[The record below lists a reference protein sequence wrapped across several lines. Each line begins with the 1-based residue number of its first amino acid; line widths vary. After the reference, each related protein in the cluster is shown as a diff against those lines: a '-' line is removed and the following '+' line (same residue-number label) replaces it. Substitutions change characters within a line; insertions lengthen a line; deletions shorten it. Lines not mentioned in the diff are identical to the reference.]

1 MSSDTGYFDILNG
14 CAGDMLAG
22 SIIDAGLPLEELR
35 KELRKIPVASYRV
48 EAEKVLKKTTY
59 GHSLEATQFRVIP
72 GKKWDDSTSY
82 AKITGL
88 IDASTLSVSNKNNI
102 KKVFDVL
109 ARAESSVHRESIE
122 DVHFH
127 QVGQVDAIVE
137 VASTVIGLDMLGA
150 GKVYCSSPGV
160 AKPAPATLE
169 MLKGLPVIMKSVDAE
184 IITPTGTALIRG
196 LCSVSENLPGLSIDR
211 VGYGAG
217 EMDLPYANVVKFF
230 LCSSACKEDSII
242 LLQTNIDDMSPLL
255 FENLFEKL
263 FASGA
268 LDVSVY
274 QGIGKKNRPVFNLQ
288 VMLPENLLKEIS
300 EVIFRETT
308 TLGVRYRKESRE
320 VLKREEGKINTKW
333 GEVRVKKGYM
343 GDKQVNVSPEY
354 SDCKKI
360 ADKYGVPLKMV
371 FSEISKIL

>member
-1 MSSDTGYFDILNG
+1 MSPKAGYFEVLNG

-22 SIIDAGLPLEELR
+22 SIIDAGLPLEELK
-35 KELRKIPVASYRV
+35 KELKKIPVVSYHV

-59 GHSLEATQFRVIP
+59 GHSIEATQFRVIP

-88 IDASTLSVSNKNNI
+88 IDASALSESNKNNI
-102 KKVFDVL
+102 KKVFAVL
-109 ARAESSVHRESIE
+109 ARAESSVHRESIKHA
-122 DVHFH
+122 HFH

-137 VASTVIGLDMLGA
+137 VASTVIGLDMMGV
-150 GKVYCSSPGV
+150 GNVYSSSMGV

-169 MLKGLPVIMKSVDAE
+169 MLKGLPVVMKSVDAE
-184 IITPTGTALIRG
+184 IITPTGAAIIKG
-196 LCSVSENLPGLSIDR
+196 LCSVSENLPGLSISQ

-217 EMDLPYANVVKFF
+217 EMDLPYANVLKFL
-230 LCSSACKEDSII
+230 LCSSGIKNDSII
-242 LLQTNIDDMSPLL
+242 VLQTNIDDMSPLL

-274 QGIGKKNRPVFNLQ
+274 QGFGKKNRAVFNLQ
-288 VMLPENLLKEIS
+288 IILPENLLKDMARI
-300 EVIFRETT
+300 VFKETT
-308 TLGVRYRKESRE
+308 TLGIRFRKESRKILE
-320 VLKREEGKINTKW
+320 REECPIKTKW
-333 GEVRVKKGYM
+333 GEVRIKKGYM
-343 GDKQVNVSPEY
+343 DGKIVNAAPEY

-360 ADKYGVPLKMV
+360 ADKHGIPLKLV
-371 FSEISKIL
+371 FEEIYKKF